1 MLVVRVSVMGMFA
14 ELNALFVDVVE
25 GASVMVECVLR
36 VCLSIGDWLD
46 VEICESVMDGVDV
59 REDDSSDGVV
69 VEPLC
74 WVVVAVCGDLV

>member
-1 MLVVRVSVMGMFA
+1 M
-14 ELNALFVDVVE
+14 VD
-25 GASVMVECVLR
+25 CVLI
-36 VCLSIGDWLD
+36 VLLSVVDWLD
-46 VEICESVMDGVDV
+46 VEIWESIVDGVDE